1 MTGPRPGGEA
11 PVVIR
16 AGGLR
21 LVEFSFTDA
30 DTLYRLRNDPTVR
43 RGMGSAAAIDPDA
56 HRRYVADV
64 LLGGER
70 PWLFIARKGG
80 EPFGLTLLRD
90 FTHDAA
96 EIGVMVVDAPR
107 RRLDVY
113 FVAHMTAWFG
123 FDRLGLACLVSK
135 VPRKNAAALAF
146 NRKCGFEDS
155 GRADEDYLYLEMTL
169 ARYRDDPVHQRFRQ
183 RWPVRLDDRGSG

>member
-1 MTGPRPGGEA
+1 MTGPRPGGKT
-11 PVVIR
+11 PVAIR

-21 LVEFSFTDA
+21 LVEFSAADA

-43 RGMGSAAAIDPDA
+43 CGMGRDTAIDRDA

-64 LLGGER
+64 LLVRER
-70 PWLFIARKGG
+70 PWLFIARKNG

-90 FTHDAA
+90 FTDDAA
-96 EIGVMVVDAPR
+96 EIGVMVVDAPS

-123 FDRLGLACLVSK
+123 FDRLGLRRLVSK
-135 VPRKNAAALAF
+135 VPRHNAAALAF
-146 NRKCGFEDS
+146 NRKCGFEDT
-155 GRADEDYLYLEMTL
+155 GRADEEYLYLEMTL
-169 ARYRDDPVHQRFRQ
+169 ARYRDDPVHQRFR
-183 RWPVRLDDRGSG
+183 RRRPVRFEDPRGG